1 MSPEVLSYRAC
12 VMPRVFVAPH
22 LRHHVDFPTQQVAG
36 RTVSEALHAAFA
48 IAPRLRGYVLDDQG
62 HVRQHVFVFVDGRR
76 VRDRDTLADP
86 VGDNDEVQVFQALTG
101 G

>member
-1 MSPEVLSYRAC
+1 
-12 VMPRVFVAPH
+12 MPRVFIAPH

-36 RTVSEALHAAFA
+36 RTVAEALQAAFV

-62 HVRQHVFVFVDGRR
+62 RLRQHVFIFVQGRR

-86 VGDNDEVQVFQALTG
+86 VDDDDELHVFQALTG

>member
-1 MSPEVLSYRAC
+1 
-12 VMPRVFVAPH
+12 
-22 LRHHVDFPTQQVAG
+22 
-36 RTVSEALHAAFA
+36 VSEALHAAFA

-62 HVRQHVFVFVDGRR
+62 RLRQHVFVFVQGSR

-86 VGDNDEVQVFQALTG
+86 VRDEDEIQIFQALTG

>member
-1 MSPEVLSYRAC
+1 
-12 VMPRVFVAPH
+12 MPRVFIAPH

-48 IAPRLRGYVLDDQG
+48 IAPRLQGYVLDDQG
-62 HVRQHVFVFVDGRR
+62 RLRQHVFVFVDGSR
-76 VRDRDTLADP
+76 VRDRDGLTDA
-86 VGDNDEVQVFQALTG
+86 VTDNAEIQVFQALTG